1 MQAPPLDALDG
12 RSAVLATMHHK
23 ERVIAPLLGRFL
35 GLQVQV
41 PAGFDSDRFGTFSRD
56 VARTGSAL
64 DAARAKIA
72 AGFAHLPDATVGLAS
87 EGSFGP
93 PPELPFISMGVELV
107 LLVDRDSASVAGAHR
122 RCPHSAAVS

>member
-1 MQAPPLDALDG
+1 MAALPLDALAG
-12 RSAVLATMHHK
+12 RTAVLATMHGK
-23 ERVIAPLLGRFL
+23 EAAIAPVLARFT
-35 GLQVQV
+35 GLRVAV
-41 PAGFDSDRFGTFSRD
+41 PNGFDSDRFGTFSREIP
-56 VARTGSAL
+56 RTGSAL